1 MRVGFAG
8 IVAIIVALIVL
19 IVGYGSLFTV
29 YQTRQA
35 LVVRLGNPLRV
46 ETSPG
51 LHFKV
56 PLVDSV
62 IYVDKRILDIENSP
76 QEILASDSK
85 PLIVDAFARYRVKD
99 PLKFYQAVGTTEGA
113 NSRLSPLLNA
123 AVRRVLG
130 DATLIQVVRDQREQ
144 LMTRVRQQIEAE
156 ALNFGVEIVDVRI
169 RRADLPSQNSEAVY
183 KRMQTDREREAQE
196 FRSLGTQ
203 KSQEIRANADREATV
218 IVADATSKAEQVR
231 GEGDAERNRI
241 FAEAY
246 GKDQDFFAFYRSMQA
261 YETGLQQGD
270 TRLVIRPDSEFFR
283 YFSDPKGKVTTP
295 AGAPNAPAPNA
306 PAAAH

>member
-1 MRVGFAG
+1 
-8 IVAIIVALIVL
+8 
-19 IVGYGSLFTV
+19 
-29 YQTRQA
+29 
-35 LVVRLGNPLRV
+35 
-46 ETSPG
+46 
-51 LHFKV
+51 
-56 PLVDSV
+56 
-62 IYVDKRILDIENSP
+62 
-76 QEILASDSK
+76 
-85 PLIVDAFARYRVKD
+85 
-99 PLKFYQAVGTTEGA
+99 
-113 NSRLSPLLNA
+113 
-123 AVRRVLG
+123 
-130 DATLIQVVRDQREQ
+130 
-144 LMTRVRQQIEAE
+144 
-156 ALNFGVEIVDVRI
+156 VRI

-283 YFSDPKGKVTTP
+283 YFSDPKGKVTPP

>member
-1 MRVGFAG
+1 M
-8 IVAIIVALIVL
+8 
-19 IVGYGSLFTV
+19 
-29 YQTRQA
+29 
-35 LVVRLGNPLRV
+35 
-46 ETSPG
+46 
-51 LHFKV
+51 
-56 PLVDSV
+56 
-62 IYVDKRILDIENSP
+62 
-76 QEILASDSK
+76 
-85 PLIVDAFARYRVKD
+85 KD

-130 DATLIQVVRDQREQ
+130 DATLIQVVRDQREE
-144 LMTRVRQQIEAE
+144 LMARVRQQIEAE

-203 KSQEIRANADREATV
+203 KSQEIRAKADREATV
-218 IVADATSKAEQVR
+218 IVAEATSKAEQVR

-246 GKDQDFFAFYRSMQA
+246 SKDPDFFAFYRSMQA
-261 YETGLQQGD
+261 YETGLQ
-270 TRLVIRPDSEFFR
+270 RAIRGWCWPDSDSSATSPIR
-283 YFSDPKGKVTTP
+283 RAGSPRPRAHPMPRHQSP
-295 AGAPNAPAPNA
+295 APSAPAPNA